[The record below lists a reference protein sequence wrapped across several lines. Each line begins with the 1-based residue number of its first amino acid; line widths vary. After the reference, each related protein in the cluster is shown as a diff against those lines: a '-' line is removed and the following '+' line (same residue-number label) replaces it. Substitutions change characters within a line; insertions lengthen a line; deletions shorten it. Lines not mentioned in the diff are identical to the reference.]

1 MAKMKRV
8 VKLEGFGNVRMMD
21 DDMPEPDD
29 QKAQVKVRR
38 SLISRGSE
46 LFRRYVLQEAVPAEM
61 MGYSATGDVTKVG
74 ADVEG
79 IAVGQRVKAVGPHA
93 QYVTASPTA
102 EVKDVALLP
111 GGMSYEKGTF
121 LHLATS
127 AVMWARTTPIEPG
140 DTVVVVGQGIIGLLY
155 SQAVRERRPG
165 RVITIDAEDFRCG
178 VSSQVGADE
187 TINAAK
193 EDPVAA
199 VKDRT
204 GGDGADVVVECVGG
218 PAGVKSFQQS
228 LAMTR
233 RDGVMHLISRYQT
246 GPLDSYGSV
255 PLDSSLIQRKMLVS
269 DTRVGGRRSEHQKE
283 AGEMMMSGRI
293 DVEPLITHRMPWR
306 QTPEAYH
313 LLYNSPESALGV
325 IIDWDR

>member
-1 MAKMKRV
+1 M
-8 VKLEGFGNVRMMD
+8 
-21 DDMPEPDD
+21 
-29 QKAQVKVRR
+29 
-38 SLISRGSE
+38 
-46 LFRRYVLQEAVPAEM
+46 
-61 MGYSATGDVTKVG
+61 
-74 ADVEG
+74 
-79 IAVGQRVKAVGPHA
+79 
-93 QYVTASPTA
+93 
-102 EVKDVALLP
+102 
-111 GGMSYEKGTF
+111 
-121 LHLATS
+121 
-127 AVMWARTTPIEPG
+127 
-140 DTVVVVGQGIIGLLY
+140 
-155 SQAVRERRPG
+155 
-165 RVITIDAEDFRCG
+165 ITIDAEDFRCG
-178 VSSQVGADE
+178 VSCQVGADE

-283 AGEMMMSGRI
+283 AGEMMMSAASTSI
-293 DVEPLITHRMPWR
+293 P
-306 QTPEAYH
+306 
-313 LLYNSPESALGV
+313 
-325 IIDWDR
+325 

>member
-1 MAKMKRV
+1 MAKMQRL
-8 VKLEGFGNVRMMD
+8 VKLDGFGNVRMMD
-21 DDMPEPDD
+21 DDVPEPNDGE
-29 QKAQVKVRR
+29 AQVRVRR

-46 LFRRYVLQEAVPAEM
+46 LFRRYVLEEAVPVEM
-61 MGYSATGDVTKVG
+61 MGYSDTGDVSKLG
-74 ADVEG
+74 AGVKGLE
-79 IAVGQRVKAVGPHA
+79 VGQRVKAVGPHA

-102 EVKDVALLP
+102 EVKDVAPLP
-111 GGMSYEKGTF
+111 EGMSYENGTF

-127 AVMWARTTPIEPG
+127 AVMWARTTPVEPG

-155 SQAVRERRPG
+155 SQAVRERQPG
-165 RVITIDAEDFRCG
+165 RVITIDAEESRCE
-178 VSSQVGADE
+178 VSRQVGADE
-187 TINAAK
+187 TINAAR

-199 VKDRT
+199 IMDRT
-204 GGDGADVVVECVGG
+204 NGEGADVVVECVGG
-218 PAGVKSFQQS
+218 PAGVKSFGQS

-233 RDGVMHLISRYQT
+233 RDGVIHLIAKYQP
-246 GPLDSYGSV
+246 GPLEGHGSV
-255 PLDSSLIQRKMLVS
+255 PMSSGDIQRKMLVS
-269 DTRVGGRRSEHQKE
+269 GIRIPGSRSEHQEE
-283 AGEMMMSGRI
+283 AGEMMMSGQI

>member
-1 MAKMKRV
+1 MAKMKRL

-21 DDMPEPDD
+21 DEIPEPNDGE
-29 QKAQVKVRR
+29 AQIKVRR

-46 LFRRYVLQEAVPAEM
+46 LFRRYVLEEAVPVEM
-61 MGYSATGDVTKVG
+61 MGYSDTGDVTKVG
-74 ADVEG
+74 AGVEG

-121 LHLATS
+121 LHLAAS
-127 AVMWARTTPIEPG
+127 AVMWARTTPVEPG

-155 SQAVRERRPG
+155 SQAVRERLPG
-165 RVITIDAEDFRCG
+165 RVITIDAEDSRCE
-178 VSSQVGADE
+178 VSRRVGADE
-187 TINAAK
+187 AVNAAK

-199 VKDRT
+199 IKDRT
-204 GGDGADVVVECVGG
+204 HGEGADVVVECVGG
-218 PAGVKSFQQS
+218 PAGVKSFEQS

-233 RDGVMHLISRYQT
+233 KDGVIHLISKYQP
-246 GPLDSYGSV
+246 GPLEGYGSV
-255 PLDSSLIQRKMLVS
+255 PLDSGLIQRKMLVS
-269 DTRVGGRRSEHQKE
+269 GTRISGRRADHQKE
-283 AGEMMMSGRI
+283 AAEMMMAGRI